1 MPSPE
6 REIRKYPPPTAEGVA
21 LATAISQIHII
32 PIAQTA
38 LSLAIH
44 ERLRQVPPEV
54 MGEIALGVFV
64 ATLLLGYLYE
74 VETLKK
80 LGLTSNPLTVLTYFK
95 IKNPE
100 LATVI
105 GDLTGQVLHT
115 FNPVDISYTI
125 ALLSSQDGGHAF
137 FSNLIAR
144 SVLGFGF
151 VTGFNWALR
160 QGHADKIVTQIR
172 DLRQQAVDK
181 LTEFE
186 LAICPLPQ
194 TVDYLDNTSGDF
206 HAWQPRKRLALSHPF
221 C

>member
-1 MPSPE
+1 MPTLE
-6 REIRKYPPPTAEGVA
+6 RETTKYPEPTAEGAA
-21 LATAISQIHII
+21 LAGAISQIHII
-32 PIAQTA
+32 PFVQTA
-38 LSLAIH
+38 LSIAIH
-44 ERLRQVPPEV
+44 EQLRQVPSEV
-54 MGEIALGVFV
+54 MAEVALSVFV

-74 VETLKK
+74 VDTLKK

-95 IKNPE
+95 VKNPE
-100 LATVI
+100 LATAI
-105 GDLTGQVLHT
+105 GDLTGQILHT
-115 FNPVDISYTI
+115 FNPVDISYII
-125 ALLSSQDGGHAF
+125 ASFSSQDGGHAF

-160 QGHADKIVTQIR
+160 QGHADKIVARIH
-172 DLRQQAVDK
+172 DLRQQAANK

-206 HAWQPRKRLALSHPF
+206 HAWRSEIGGRSIST
-221 C
+221 

>member
-105 GDLTGQVLHT
+105 GDLTGQILHT

-125 ALLSSQDGGHAF
+125 GLLSSQDGGHAF

-144 SVLGFGF
+144 SILGFGF

-160 QGHADKIVTQIR
+160 RGHADKIVAQIH
-172 DLRQQAVDK
+172 DLRQQAANK

-186 LAICPLPQ
+186 LAICPLPK

-206 HAWQPRKRLALSHPF
+206 HAWRVSTYPF
-221 C
+221 FLLK

>member
-6 REIRKYPPPTAEGVA
+6 TEIRKYPDPTAEGVA

-38 LSLAIH
+38 LTLTIH
-44 ERLRQVPPEV
+44 EQLRQVQPEV

-74 VETLKK
+74 VDTLKK

-105 GDLTGQVLHT
+105 GDLTGQILHT
-115 FNPVDISYTI
+115 FNPVDISYII
-125 ALLSSQDGGHAF
+125 ASFSSQDSGHAF

-160 QGHADKIVTQIR
+160 QGHADKIVAQIHE
-172 DLRQQAVDK
+172 LRQRAADK

-206 HAWQPRKRLALSHPF
+206 HAWRVSTPPF
-221 C
+221 FLLK

>member
-6 REIRKYPPPTAEGVA
+6 TEIRKYPLPTAEGVA

-32 PIAQTA
+32 PFVQTA
-38 LSLAIH
+38 LSIAIH

-54 MGEIALGVFV
+54 MGEAALGVFV
-64 ATLLLGYLYE
+64 ATILLGYLYE
-74 VETLKK
+74 VDTLKK

-95 IKNPE
+95 VKNPE
-100 LATVI
+100 LATAI
-105 GDLTGQVLHT
+105 GDLTGQILHT
-115 FNPVDISYTI
+115 FNPVDISYII
-125 ALLSSQDGGHAF
+125 ASFSSQGDGHAF

-160 QGHADKIVTQIR
+160 QGHADKIVAQIH
-172 DLRQQAVDK
+172 DLRQQAANK

-186 LAICPLPQ
+186 LAICPLPES
-194 TVDYLDNTSGDF
+194 VDYLDNTSGDF
-206 HAWQPRKRLALSHPF
+206 HAWRPEIGDQSIST
-221 C
+221 